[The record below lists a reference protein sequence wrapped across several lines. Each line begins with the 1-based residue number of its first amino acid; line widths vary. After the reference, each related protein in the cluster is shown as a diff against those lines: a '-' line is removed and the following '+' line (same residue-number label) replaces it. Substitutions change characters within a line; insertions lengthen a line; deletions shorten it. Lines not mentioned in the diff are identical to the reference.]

1 MYIIFFLL
9 LSRLLYFL
17 LNRVYKVNTVYLQTT
32 PRSLQRDFRV
42 LHLKQ
47 DVTRRSEASLCK
59 L

>member
-17 LNRVYKVNTVYLQTT
+17 LNQVYKVNTVYLQTT
-32 PRSLQRDFRV
+32 PRSLQRDFR
-42 LHLKQ
+42 
-47 DVTRRSEASLCK
+47 DVTPRSEASLCK